1 MELKKQ
7 LKQDGIAKGLCSQYQ
22 GLIDRSQSIEALVRL
37 FIRGIDFC
45 IKHDYPTLEF
55 MRENFK
61 GKSEP
66 YGGYVDDEI
75 TGLRNAPDVVLNG
88 GCKAMLEY
96 DEYSVSRIYIRHS
109 SQAAV
114 NVSDHAIVTID
125 AFDSSHLVVAV
136 AGSDAQVI
144 VNQYDDA
151 KVECIG
157 SGIKVKNIGKKSAL
171 LSPSECEQPLS

>member
-88 GCKAMLEY
+88 NCKALLEY
-96 DEYSVSRIYIRHS
+96 DEYSVSRLYVRHG
-109 SQAAV
+109 SQAAI
-114 NVSDHAIVTID
+114 NVSDHAMLTID
-125 AFDSSHLVVAV
+125 AFDNSHLVVAV
-136 AGSDAQVI
+136 AGGNAQVLVNKYGDAQ
-144 VNQYDDA
+144 
-151 KVECIG
+151 VECIG
-157 SGIKVKNIGKKSAL
+157 SGIKVNSINKKTY
-171 LSPSECEQPLS
+171 

>member
-75 TGLRNAPDVVLNG
+75 TTFGLNSLAILG
-88 GCKAMLEY
+88 AA
-96 DEYSVSRIYIRHS
+96 SHS
-109 SQAAV
+109 F
-114 NVSDHAIVTID
+114 NT
-125 AFDSSHLVVAV
+125 
-136 AGSDAQVI
+136 
-144 VNQYDDA
+144 N
-151 KVECIG
+151 
-157 SGIKVKNIGKKSAL
+157 
-171 LSPSECEQPLS
+171 

>member
-1 MELKKQ
+1 MELNRQ
-7 LKQDGIAKGLCSQYQ
+7 LKQDGIAVGLCSQYQ
-22 GLIDRSQSIEALVRL
+22 GLLDRSDTVEKMVRL

-45 IKHDYPTLEF
+45 IKNDYPTLEF
-55 MRENFK
+55 MRKNFK

-88 GCKAMLEY
+88 ECKAILEY

-114 NVSDHAIVTID
+114 NVSDHALVTID
-125 AFDSSHLVVAV
+125 VFDNSHLVVAV
-136 AGSDAQVI
+136 AGGDAQVL
-144 VNQYDDA
+144 VNKYGDA
-151 KVECIG
+151 QVECIG
-157 SGIKVKNIGKKSAL
+157 SGIKVNSINKKTY
-171 LSPSECEQPLS
+171 

>member
-1 MELKKQ
+1 MELNRQ
-7 LKQDGIAKGLCSQYQ
+7 LKQDGIAVGLCSQYQ
-22 GLIDRSQSIEALVRL
+22 GLLDRSDTVEKMVRL

-45 IKHDYPTLEF
+45 IKNDYPTLEF
-55 MRENFK
+55 MRKNFK

-88 GCKAMLEY
+88 ECKAMLEY

-136 AGSDAQVI
+136 AGGDAQVL
-144 VNQYDDA
+144 VNKYGDA
-151 KVECIG
+151 QVECIG
-157 SGIKVKNIGKKSAL
+157 SGIKVNNKNKKTY
-171 LSPSECEQPLS
+171 

>member
-1 MELKKQ
+1 
-7 LKQDGIAKGLCSQYQ
+7 
-22 GLIDRSQSIEALVRL
+22 
-37 FIRGIDFC
+37 
-45 IKHDYPTLEF
+45 
-55 MRENFK
+55 MRKNFK

-136 AGSDAQVI
+136 AGGDAQVL
-144 VNQYDDA
+144 VNKYGDA
-151 KVECIG
+151 QVECIG
-157 SGIKVKNIGKKSAL
+157 SGIKVNSINKKTY
-171 LSPSECEQPLS
+171 

>member
-1 MELKKQ
+1 MELNRQ
-7 LKQDGIAKGLCSQYQ
+7 LKQDGIAVGLCSQYQ
-22 GLIDRSQSIEALVRL
+22 GLLDRSDTVEKMVRL

-45 IKHDYPTLEF
+45 IKNDYPTLEF
-55 MRENFK
+55 MRKNFK

-88 GCKAMLEY
+88 ECKAMLEY
-96 DEYSVSRIYIRHS
+96 DECSVSRIYIRHS

-136 AGSDAQVI
+136 AGGDAQVL
-144 VNQYDDA
+144 VNKYGDA
-151 KVECIG
+151 QVECIG
-157 SGIKVKNIGKKSAL
+157 SGIKVNSINKKTY
-171 LSPSECEQPLS
+171 

>member
-55 MRENFK
+55 MRKNFK

-66 YGGYVDDEI
+66 FGAYVDDEI
-75 TGLRNAPDVVLNG
+75 RGLRNVPDVVLNG
-88 GCKAMLEY
+88 DCKAFLEY
-96 DEYSVSRIYIRHS
+96 GEYSVSRLFVRHGS
-109 SQAAV
+109 LARIFVSGHAV
-114 NVSDHAIVTID
+114 LTID
-125 AFDSSHLVVAV
+125 AFDHSHLVVAV
-136 AGSDAQVI
+136 AGGNAMVM
-144 VNQYDDA
+144 VNKYGDSQ
-151 KVECIG
+151 VECIG
-157 SGIKVKNIGKKSAL
+157 SGITIRNTNKKTY
-171 LSPSECEQPLS
+171 